1 MEWLG
6 AVVVGGFVLWLI
18 GAIGDLRARLDL
30 AEKALSSEL
39 HLAELE
45 RNVFSGER
53 ELRAIE
59 REIRAETVRQQA
71 ARS

>member
-1 MEWLG
+1 MEWLF
-6 AVVVGGFVLWLI
+6 VVAALGHVIWAQA
-18 GAIGDLRARLDL
+18 AIGDLRARLGR

-59 REIRAETVRQQA
+59 REIQAETVRQQA